1 MGEKLRRMEEARKEG
16 KSEEGG
22 SVAMSRMRHHVSGM
36 YDLRVCVC
44 VCVCVCDSKYEQEKQ
59 GDMEGSRVSKRI
71 ERQDKKTQE
80 VEGEKEGRRW
90 RGRAVTDNTVV
101 LRLPQG
107 QTRQRERKKE
117 RKKKGEWDTKAEN
130 AEIYRA
136 ARGRKGYEMEGEQ
149 RWRDGIGKDWRHK
162 EEHCSER

>member
-1 MGEKLRRMEEARKEG
+1 
-16 KSEEGG
+16 
-22 SVAMSRMRHHVSGM
+22 
-36 YDLRVCVC
+36 
-44 VCVCVCDSKYEQEKQ
+44 
-59 GDMEGSRVSKRI
+59 MEGSRVSKRI

-117 RKKKGEWDTKAEN
+117 RKKKGE
-130 AEIYRA
+130 
-136 ARGRKGYEMEGEQ
+136 
-149 RWRDGIGKDWRHK
+149 
-162 EEHCSER
+162 